1 MAHIDN
7 VYNKMVMELLTEGFG
22 YQDVSRG
29 GMYMLEI
36 PSYTL
41 DIDMLKGFPLLTTK
55 RVHYKS
61 VLHELIWMLSG
72 STNIE
77 YLQENGVRIWD
88 KDVNNFDPTDGTHAG
103 KIYGYQ
109 WRRWGNSIDQ
119 IRELVDGMKKS
130 MYSRR
135 LIVSAWNPSDMFN
148 MALPPCHYG
157 FQVFPTKQGFG
168 LKWNQRSC
176 DTFLGIPFNIASYAT
191 LGRILEAE
199 TGIKFTRLIGN
210 LTCVHLYEPHIELI
224 EEQIARKPRRNE
236 TRLHVAKGVG
246 VDNVKYE
253 DFRLCG
259 YDPHDTIKAEMYAKV
274 L

>member
-77 YLQENGVRIWD
+77 YLKENV
-88 KDVNNFDPTDGTHAG
+88 
-103 KIYGYQ
+103 Y
-109 WRRWGNSIDQ
+109 
-119 IRELVDGMKKS
+119 
-130 MYSRR
+130 
-135 LIVSAWNPSDMFN
+135 
-148 MALPPCHYG
+148 
-157 FQVFPTKQGFG
+157 
-168 LKWNQRSC
+168 
-176 DTFLGIPFNIASYAT
+176 
-191 LGRILEAE
+191 
-199 TGIKFTRLIGN
+199 
-210 LTCVHLYEPHIELI
+210 
-224 EEQIARKPRRNE
+224 
-236 TRLHVAKGVG
+236 
-246 VDNVKYE
+246 
-253 DFRLCG
+253 
-259 YDPHDTIKAEMYAKV
+259 
-274 L
+274 